1 MRLAEWLYEKLEHMN
16 KKPNQIL
23 YNSAVREDLQTLEPA
38 GNTPKRQKEYVIRKL
53 SICIMIVLVGVT
65 VSAAL
70 WIKEGTATK
79 IADNQIPRNLYGY
92 GAKSVSLIADNG
104 EKTYE
109 IPLNIEAIHR
119 KNLWQWR
126 NQCYHFLRKKSLVRT
141 KVLMR

>member
-65 VSAAL
+65 VSVAL
-70 WIKEGTATK
+70 CIK
-79 IADNQIPRNLYGY
+79 L
-92 GAKSVSLIADNG
+92 SLIH
-104 EKTYE
+104 
-109 IPLNIEAIHR
+109 I
-119 KNLWQWR
+119 
-126 NQCYHFLRKKSLVRT
+126 
-141 KVLMR
+141 